1 MAQSL
6 AEVLVHIIF
15 STKHRNPMITEE
27 VRPQMNSYLGGV
39 LSGLDSPPI
48 EINCASDHVHILCV
62 LSRTRAL
69 ADVLEEVKKAS
80 SKWAK
85 TKGPALEAFYWQGGY
100 AASSV
105 SQSGVAA
112 VRDYIVRQ
120 GEHHR
125 KMTFQEEL
133 RIFLQR
139 HKIEYDERYIWD

>member
-6 AEVLVHIIF
+6 AKVLVHIIF
-15 STKHRNPMITEE
+15 STKHRKPMITEE
-27 VRPQMNSYLGGV
+27 LRPEMNSYLGGV

-48 EINCASDHVHILCV
+48 EINSAPEHVHILCV
-62 LSRTRAL
+62 LSRTHAL

-105 SQSGVAA
+105 SQSRVTA
-112 VRDYIVRQ
+112 VREYIVRQ
-120 GEHHR
+120 EEHHH

-133 RIFLQR
+133 RAFLDR
-139 HKIEYDERYIWD
+139 HEIEYDERYIWD